1 MEVTEKGDCRLK
13 ENSPDFYQIHG
24 EMAAT
29 ESKYWYFFVYIKYL
43 FYVERVIFNLII
55 WDESVGKL
63 SWFWQ
68 NYIGPNVAKGVAVLG
83 ELEKMSEK
91 THNVTSDVDFSFSST
106 VKTKPLSIKLKQER
120 MPKEENTIHIKEKKT
135 VMAVYLCGI

>member
-1 MEVTEKGDCRLK
+1 M
-13 ENSPDFYQIHG
+13 
-24 EMAAT
+24 
-29 ESKYWYFFVYIKYL
+29 
-43 FYVERVIFNLII
+43 
-55 WDESVGKL
+55 

-120 MPKEENTIHIKEKKT
+120 LPKEENTIHIKEKKNGYGSVFMWDLQNST
-135 VMAVYLCGI
+135 RVGSKML